1 MSDET
6 EEPRFG
12 VQASIYSPVIW
23 VGKFKKAGSRQVFRD
38 KQDLTD
44 MVLAAVAQYVLTHF
58 NGGLAVTFPNLTR
71 NGVRMTVRVRPLKPE
86 ERP

>member
-23 VGKFKKAGSRQVFRD
+23 VGALKKVRSRQVLREQ
-38 KQDLTD
+38 QDLTD
-44 MVLAAVAQYVLTHF
+44 TVLAAVAQYVLKHF
-58 NGGLAVTFPNLTR
+58 SGGLSMTLPNLTR
-71 NGVRMTVRVRPLKPE
+71 TGVRMTVRVKPLEPGE
-86 ERP
+86 EP